1 LASLRPSNISHF
13 TEIDDFAK
21 EKAEN
26 IGLIFIEKIKEFCGI
41 RGLKMDNFKDKDE
54 DVNKESK
61 IVKNFKKNFIQFI
74 DLIILKKNQE

>member
-26 IGLIFIEKIKEFCGI
+26 IGLIFIEKIKEFCGV

-61 IVKNFKKNFIQFI
+61 IVKNFKKILFNL
-74 DLIILKKNQE
+74 LI